1 MNDTIDHLQQA
12 TLRLSQ
18 EGSLKERL
26 VDAYAEHL
34 LNIESLHLPELVR
47 VEFDALHAAMHSAT
61 PQPRECV
68 IRASVRKMSNAEVRA
83 HAALVVRVFAI
94 VARGDVDPV
103 SLLQQRAPRPAGV
116 APVVSLF
123 AEA

>member
-1 MNDTIDHLQQA
+1 MHDTIDHLQQA

-26 VDAYAEHL
+26 VDAYSEHL
-34 LNIESLHLPELVR
+34 LNIDSLCLPELVR
-47 VEFDALHAAMHSAT
+47 AEFEALHTAMHSAV

-83 HAALVVRVFAI
+83 HAALVVRVFAA
-94 VARGDVDPV
+94 VARGDDAV
-103 SLLQQRAPRPAGV
+103 SLPQRVPRAGSV
-116 APVVSLF
+116 SPVVSLF

>member
-26 VDAYAEHL
+26 VDAYSEHL
-34 LNIESLHLPELVR
+34 LNIESLCLPELVR
-47 VEFDALHAAMHSAT
+47 GEFEALHAAMHSAV

-68 IRASVRKMSNAEVRA
+68 IRASVRKMSIDEVRT
-83 HAALVVRVFAI
+83 HAALVVRVFAV

-103 SLLQQRAPRPAGV
+103 TLPQRASRNGSV
-116 APVVSLF
+116 SPVVSLF

>member
-1 MNDTIDHLQQA
+1 MHETIDHLQQA
-12 TLRLSQ
+12 TLLLSQ

-26 VDAYAEHL
+26 LAAYTEHL
-34 LNIESLHLPELVR
+34 LNIESPSLPECVR
-47 VEFDALHAAMHSAT
+47 MEFEALHSAMHSAV

-68 IRASVRKMSNAEVRA
+68 IRASVRKMSNAQVRA
-83 HAALVVRVFAI
+83 HAALVVRVFAAA
-94 VARGDVDPV
+94 ARGEVDALNPPA
-103 SLLQQRAPRPAGV
+103 RAPRSGAA

>member
-1 MNDTIDHLQQA
+1 MNDILDHLQQA

-26 VDAYAEHL
+26 VDAYSEHL
-34 LNIESLHLPELVR
+34 LNIDSHSLPELVR
-47 VEFDALHAAMHSAT
+47 VEFEALHSAMHSAV

-83 HAALVVRVFAI
+83 HAALVVRVFAA

-103 SLLQQRAPRPAGV
+103 NLPQRAPRPTAV

>member
-26 VDAYAEHL
+26 VEAYAEHL
-34 LNIESLHLPELVR
+34 LNIESTHLPELVR
-47 VEFDALHAAMHSAT
+47 VEFEALHAAMHSAT

-83 HAALVVRVFAI
+83 HAALVVRVFAAA
-94 VARGDVDPV
+94 ARGDADPV
-103 SLLQQRAPRPAGV
+103 GLQQQRAPRAVGV

>member
-18 EGSLKERL
+18 EGSMKDRL
-26 VDAYAEHL
+26 TEAYADHL
-34 LNIESLHLPELVR
+34 AEIDPLGLPELMR
-47 VEFDALHAAMHSAT
+47 AEFEALHSAMHSAV
-61 PQPRECV
+61 PLPRECV
-68 IRASVRKMSNAEVRA
+68 IRASVRKMSNAEVRT
-83 HAALVVRVFAI
+83 HAALVVRAFAML
-94 VARGDVDPV
+94 ARSEQNAVMAIRV
-103 SLLQQRAPRPAGV
+103 TRQNSA

>member
-47 VEFDALHAAMHSAT
+47 VEFEALHAAMHSAT

-83 HAALVVRVFAI
+83 HAALVVRVFAA
-94 VARGDVDPV
+94 VARGEVDPV

>member
-26 VDAYAEHL
+26 VEAYADHL
-34 LNIESLHLPELVR
+34 LNIDSLGLPECVR
-47 VEFDALHAAMHSAT
+47 VEFEALHSAMHSAV

-68 IRASVRKMSNAEVRA
+68 IRASVRKMSNAEVRM
-83 HAALVVRVFAI
+83 HAALVVRAFAAA
-94 VARGDVDPV
+94 ARGDGDPV
-103 SLLQQRAPRPAGV
+103 SLPQRALRPGV
-116 APVVSLF
+116 IAPVVALF

>member
-1 MNDTIDHLQQA
+1 MNDTIDQLQQA

-26 VDAYAEHL
+26 AEAYAEHL
-34 LNIESLHLPELVR
+34 LNIESPALPECVR
-47 VEFDALHAAMHSAT
+47 NEFELLHAAMHSAA

-68 IRASVRKMSNAEVRA
+68 IRASVRKMSNVEVRM
-83 HAALVVRVFAI
+83 HAALVVRAFAV
-94 VARGDVDPV
+94 VARGQVEPV
-103 SLLQQRAPRPAGV
+103 SLPQRAPRPGSV
-116 APVVSLF
+116 APIIALF

>member
-26 VDAYAEHL
+26 VDAYSEHL
-34 LNIESLHLPELVR
+34 LNVESVQLPELVR
-47 VEFDALHAAMHSAT
+47 VEFEALHAAMHSAV

-83 HAALVVRVFAI
+83 HAALVVRVFAA
-94 VARGDVDPV
+94 VARGEMEASGPP
-103 SLLQQRAPRPAGV
+103 QRAARATGV